1 MADPLT
7 WVLVGIV
14 VYTVLALALKR
25 RGSLPESVSL
35 SGPLTT
41 IRTQRG
47 QAAIDRL
54 AQYKRFWRA
63 WGNIGVG
70 IAVVVMVGFG
80 IVIVTGVITI
90 INQPEAQTIENPQN
104 VLVIPGVNDFLPL
117 SAAGE
122 ILFGLLV
129 GLVVHE
135 GGHGLLFRVED
146 IELKSLGVL
155 SLAFIPLGA
164 FAEPDPE
171 DQQSVDRGARARAF
185 AAGITNNFAVT
196 VVALVLLVPVA
207 GAIAVAPGAPVGD
220 TVSGSGA
227 DGILSH
233 GDRITAVGGT
243 PVENGTE
250 LEATVENSSAATL
263 TVDRADASTVT
274 VDRSLLIVGSVA
286 GVADEIV
293 GEAPLTTVT
302 AVDGTA
308 VNTKTG
314 FASAVRA
321 ADDPVVSVE
330 TASRG
335 TESLPVGALI
345 TAVDDT
351 GPLATQVGDE
361 LPERPFVITALDGE
375 RTVTAEELRNVLDA
389 RGANADVTV
398 TITTLAGA
406 TDEYAAALDGNGLL
420 GVEVQDGFAGILFDD
435 FGVDP
440 YPAEEFLSLLDG
452 SAVDSDVPPV
462 ASIVLYMGRLVVL
475 PFATVIDPNIAYN
488 FAGFTADLTGF
499 FVVEGPL
506 AFAGGFTMLAAN
518 LLFWTWWVNF
528 NLAVFNCIP
537 ALPLDGGHILRSSV
551 ASVVSRLPVNSGR
564 TIVTA
569 FTLLVTI
576 GMLGALA
583 VSIFAPAVV

>member
-14 VYTVLALALKR
+14 VYTVFALALKR
-25 RGSLPESVSL
+25 RGALPESVSL

-70 IAVVVMVGFG
+70 IAVVVMVGFSV
-80 IVIVTGVITI
+80 VIITGVITI

-122 ILFGLLV
+122 ILAGLFV

-155 SLAFIPLGA
+155 SLAFIPIGA

-171 DQQSVDRGARARAF
+171 DQQEADRGARARAF

-220 TVSGSGA
+220 TIAGSGA
-227 DGILSH
+227 DGVLSH
-233 GDRITAVGGT
+233 GDRITAVDGA
-243 PVENGTE
+243 PIENDTD
-250 LEATVENSSAATL
+250 LEATVANSSAATL
-263 TVDRADASTVT
+263 TVDRAQASTVT

-286 GVADEIV
+286 GVTDEIV
-293 GEAPLTTVT
+293 GEDPLTTVT

-308 VNTKTG
+308 VTTEAG
-314 FASAVRA
+314 FASVVRA

-335 TESLPVGALI
+335 TASLPVGALI

-351 GPLATQVGDE
+351 GPLATQAGTG
-361 LPERPFVITALDGE
+361 LPERPFVVTALDGE
-375 RTVTAEELRNVLDA
+375 RTVSAEELSDAVDA
-389 RGANADVTV
+389 RGAGTTVTV
-398 TITTLAGA
+398 TVTTLGGT
-406 TDEYAAALDGNGLL
+406 TDDYTVALDGDGLL
-420 GVEVQDGFAGILFDD
+420 GVTVQDGFTGLLFDD

-440 YPAEEFLSLLDG
+440 YPAAEFLSFLDG
-452 SAVDSDVPPV
+452 SGVEDDVPPV
-462 ASIVLYMGRLVVL
+462 ASVVLYMGQLVVL
-475 PFATVIDPNIAYN
+475 PFATLIDPNIAYN
-488 FAGFTADLTGF
+488 FAGFTAELTNF

-506 AFAGGFTMLAAN
+506 AFAGGFAMLAAN

-537 ALPLDGGHILRSSV
+537 ALPLDGGHILRSST
-551 ASVVSRLPVNSGR
+551 ASVVSRLPVDSGR
-564 TIVTA
+564 TVVTA
-569 FTLLVTI
+569 FTLLVTA

-583 VSIFAPAVV
+583 VSIFGPAFL